1 MRVEGREGGYL
12 VAGQQET
19 VDGQLQH
26 LAGSG
31 PHLHLLP
38 APQLGGRVGV
48 EKSRW
53 RGGAGPSQ
61 GYNLPSQN
69 LMLHLPVIGGFRL
82 APYSQH
88 TRSAPPSGPELWR
101 AAGLQK

>member
-1 MRVEGREGGYL
+1 MRIEGREGGYF

-26 LAGSG
+26 LVGSG
-31 PHLHLLP
+31 PHLHLLS
-38 APQLGGRVGV
+38 APWPGGRVGV

-53 RGGAGPSQ
+53 RGGEGPSQ

-69 LMLHLPVIGGFRL
+69 LMLHLPVLGGFRL
-82 APYSQH
+82 APHTQH
-88 TRSAPPSGPELWR
+88 TRSAPLPGSEL
-101 AAGLQK
+101 